1 MDGFYG
7 LLAASF
13 AACLVLAGIHC
24 YLGLH
29 VVLRG
34 VIFVD
39 LALAQIA
46 ALGGAVALL
55 SGHEPGSVAAFGYS
69 LAFTFVGAAVFA
81 LGRFRDERIPQEAVI
96 GITYA
101 VASAVAVLILD
112 RSVHGQEEI
121 KAMLLGSI
129 LFVGWAEVGKTF
141 ALYLA
146 VGAVHFFLRKP
157 FLEISTDVNAAR
169 ASGRII
175 WFWDLV
181 FYATFGLVVT
191 SSVAIAGV
199 LLVFTLLVVP
209 AACAMLFLDRIM
221 PRLLAGWS
229 LGFLGCSAGLFL
241 SVRGDLPTGPAIVA
255 VFGLLLAIGAAGRY
269 LGCKLS
275 LFTRKN
281 PGERQ

>member
-1 MDGFYG
+1 MDGFYA
-7 LLAASF
+7 LLAAPF
-13 AACLVLAGIHC
+13 AACLILAGIHC

-55 SGHEPGSVAAFGYS
+55 AGHEPGSAAAFGYS
-69 LAFTFVGAAVFA
+69 LGFTFIGAAVFA
-81 LGRFRDERIPQEAVI
+81 LGRFRDERIPQEALI

-129 LFVGWAEVGKTF
+129 LFVGWPEVLKTL

-146 VGAVHFFLRKP
+146 VGALHFLLRKP
-157 FLEISTDVNAAR
+157 FLEISTDVDAAR
-169 ASGRII
+169 ASGRRI
-175 WFWDLV
+175 WFWDLL

-209 AACAMLFLDRIM
+209 AACAMLFLDGVV
-221 PRLLAGWS
+221 PRLLAGWG
-229 LGFLGCSAGLFL
+229 LGFLGSSAGLYL
-241 SVRGDLPTGPAIVA
+241 SVAGDLPTGPAIVT
-255 VFGLLLAIGAAGRY
+255 VFGLLLAFSAAGRW
-269 LGCKLS
+269 LLS
-275 LFTRKN
+275 MGQKGRIC
-281 PGERQ
+281 Q

>member
-7 LLAASF
+7 FLAAPF
-13 AACLVLAGIHC
+13 AVCLVLAGIHC

-55 SGHEPGSVAAFGYS
+55 AGHEPGSAAAFGYS
-69 LAFTFVGAAVFA
+69 LGFTFVGAAVFA
-81 LGRFRDERIPQEAVI
+81 LGRFRDERIPQEALI

-112 RSVHGQEEI
+112 HSPHGQEEI
-121 KAMLLGSI
+121 KSMLLGSI
-129 LFVGWAEVGKTF
+129 LFVAWPEVIKTLL
-141 ALYLA
+141 LYLG
-146 VGAVHFFLRKP
+146 VGVLHFLLRKP
-157 FLEISTDVNAAR
+157 FLQISTDATGAR
-169 ASGRII
+169 AAGRLI
-175 WFWDLV
+175 WLWDLI
-181 FYATFGLVVT
+181 FYASFGLVVT

-209 AACAMLFLDRIM
+209 AACAMLFFDRIL
-221 PRLLAGWS
+221 PRLLAGWG
-229 LGFLGCSAGLFL
+229 LGFLGCAFGLYL
-241 SVRGDLPTGPAIVA
+241 SVAGDLPTGPAIVA
-255 VFGLLLAIGAAGRY
+255 VFGLLLAICAAGRR
-269 LGCKLS
+269 LWSMGGRCRGS
-275 LFTRKN
+275 
-281 PGERQ
+281 